1 MGIIRMKEQRKEE
14 RRKEG
19 GKKKGRKLDS
29 FEQSITAE
37 LLNILTYTMENLVN
51 SLRNKTSM
59 GMP

>member
-1 MGIIRMKEQRKEE
+1 MGIIRMKEQRKEG
-14 RRKEG
+14 RRREG
-19 GKKKGRKLDS
+19 GKKKGRKLDR

-37 LLNILTYTMENLVN
+37 LFNILTYTMENLVN